1 MTISDM
7 PQGEAD
13 ALFSLAKYRVD
24 GSARDYPGLGGA
36 VSIPLISADRRKS
49 FFLDLRRSRIAIA
62 KRTHQ
67 NRESRNVILARLDF
81 GPPHRNPDGEEI
93 GSPHLHRYKEG
104 YGDKWAYP
112 VPDEHFPDL
121 SDPWRALDDFMKFC
135 NIVEPPVIQRG
146 LFS

>member
-7 PQGEAD
+7 PQAEAD

-24 GSARDYPGLGGA
+24 GSEWDYPGLGGA
-36 VSIPLISADRRKS
+36 VSIPLVSVDRRES
-49 FFLDLRRSRIAIA
+49 FSLDLRQSRIAIA

-93 GSPHLHRYKEG
+93 GSPHLHRYVEG

-112 VPDEHFPDL
+112 VPGEHFPDL